1 MTIKEEAYYD
11 ATLNQSETFATN
23 ETYNPWRRKN
33 PTKRPYLDAKKLVS
47 SKPKKRKAGKRDTV
61 TWTANLEKEITR
73 KLSDLSILTEI
84 KKGSNIKRT
93 KRDQI

>member
-23 ETYNPWRRKN
+23 ETYNLWRRKN
-33 PTKRPYLDAKKLVS
+33 PTKRPYLDANKLVS
-47 SKPKKRKAGKRDTV
+47 SKPKKRKAG
-61 TWTANLEKEITR
+61 NLEKEITR

-84 KKGSNIKRT
+84 KRGSNIKRT